1 MTAVLT
7 SEPAAARPAAPVLKV
22 TQARV
27 LVSEFTKFR
36 TVRSTL
42 WTLLVAV
49 VLMIGLS
56 ALFAAVDSEGP
67 QHRLISPVFHIRRPL
82 VTSASSSGL
91 IRRSEPR

>member
-1 MTAVLT
+1 M
-7 SEPAAARPAAPVLKV
+7 
-22 TQARV
+22 

-56 ALFAAVDSEGP
+56 ALFAAVTASQYHTFDAADRATFNPVS
-67 QHRLISPVFHIRRPL
+67 ISL
-82 VTSASSSGL
+82 SGMK
-91 IRRSEPR
+91 S